1 LVIMPIVA
9 QGFDSNL
16 GRWTHT
22 QWRPS
27 QVDPLGWAVEGVW
40 DFHGMAAQP
49 QERVFPNGLLE
60 LIVQLDDRYLD
71 VHPCGTTPTPATC
84 VTGIFSGPMVVRAPR
99 RPCRVLGVRL
109 HPAGAWALLAHP
121 LCELADVTGDLGDL
135 LGRTVAELAER
146 CVDAATGIERVRRTV
161 SWLGR
166 QLQRP
171 DAGIADP
178 AVQWVAR
185 SIAATG
191 GSRAIGSLRAEAGLT
206 DGRLIALFRQQVG
219 VTPKRLARIH
229 RFDRAL
235 TLLTRGGG
243 TLADVAFRAGYYDQP
258 HMNAE
263 FREMAGL
270 TPREFLAATRYP
282 NSLSLPEPV

>member
-1 LVIMPIVA
+1 MAIVA

-22 QWRPS
+22 EWRPS
-27 QVDPLGWAVEGVW
+27 RGDPLGWAVEGVW
-40 DFHGMAAQP
+40 DFHGMAAHP

-71 VHPCGTTPTPATC
+71 VQPSGTTPTPATC
-84 VTGIFSGPMVVRAPR
+84 VTGIFSGPIVVRAPR

-121 LCELADVTGDLGDL
+121 LCELADVTGDLRDL

-146 CVDAATGIERVRRTV
+146 CADAATGIERVRRTV

-171 DAGIADP
+171 EAGVADP

-185 SIAATG
+185 SIAATA
-191 GSRAIGSLRAEAGLT
+191 GSRLIGSLRAQTGLS

-243 TLADVAFRAGYYDQP
+243 TLADVAIRAGYYDQP

-282 NSLSLPEPV
+282 NSLSLPEPA

>member
-1 LVIMPIVA
+1 
-9 QGFDSNL
+9 
-16 GRWTHT
+16 
-22 QWRPS
+22 
-27 QVDPLGWAVEGVW
+27 
-40 DFHGMAAQP
+40 MAAHP

-71 VHPCGTTPTPATC
+71 VHPSGTTPTPATC
-84 VTGIFSGPMVVRAPR
+84 VTGIFSGPIVVRAPR

-121 LCELADVTGDLGDL
+121 LSELADVTGDLGDL

-146 CVDAATGIERVRRTV
+146 CADAATGIERVRRTV

-171 DAGIADP
+171 EAGVADP

-185 SIAATG
+185 SIAATA
-191 GSRAIGSLRAEAGLT
+191 GSRLIGSLRAQTGLS

-243 TLADVAFRAGYYDQP
+243 TLADVAIRAGYYDQP

-282 NSLSLPEPV
+282 NSLSLPEPA

>member
-1 LVIMPIVA
+1 MAIVA

-22 QWRPS
+22 EWRPS
-27 QVDPLGWAVEGVW
+27 PGDPLGWAVERVW
-40 DFHGMAAQP
+40 DFDGMAAHP
-49 QERVFPNGLLE
+49 QERAFPNGLLE

-71 VHPCGTTPTPATC
+71 VHPTGTTPTPAAC
-84 VTGIFSGPMVVRAPR
+84 VTGIFSGPIVVRAPR
-99 RPCRVLGVRL
+99 RPSRVLGVRL

-121 LCELADVTGDLGDL
+121 LCDLADVTGDLEDL
-135 LGRTVAELAER
+135 LGRTAAELAER
-146 CVDAATGIERVRRTV
+146 CADAATGIERVRRTV

-171 DAGIADP
+171 EAGIADP
-178 AVQWVAR
+178 AVHWVAR
-185 SIAATG
+185 SIAAAG
-191 GSRAIGSLRAEAGLT
+191 GSRPIGPLRAETGLT

-235 TLLTRGGG
+235 TLLARPGGM
-243 TLADVAFRAGYYDQP
+243 LADVALRAGYYDQP

-270 TPREFLAATRYP
+270 TPREFMAATHYP
-282 NSLSLPEPV
+282 NSLSLPESA